1 MPRLYGCGFFVFIRT
16 FCIDFRRTE
25 KKYVKVFDT
34 NIYKRIKKLKTKH
47 ELIKL
52 NMIQ

>member
-1 MPRLYGCGFFVFIRT
+1 MPRLYGCVFFVFITT
-16 FCIDFRRTE
+16 FCIDFTRTE

-34 NIYKRIKKLKTKH
+34 DIYKRIKKLKAKH

>member
-1 MPRLYGCGFFVFIRT
+1 MPRLYGCDFFVFITT
-16 FCIDFRRTE
+16 FYIDFTRTE
-25 KKYVKVFDT
+25 KKYAKVFDT
-34 NIYKRIKKLKTKH
+34 DIYKRIKELKTKH